1 MLFLR
6 SIGTAL
12 LDLVL
17 PPRCHICLKNIP
29 DAGKLHIC
37 PDCHA
42 ALPLLNSPLCSICG
56 TPHEGMGSD
65 HPCGRCISSPPPYTA
80 ARAALRY
87 EGSCRD
93 LIHAFKYTQKS
104 HLRRPL
110 GLLMA
115 SLLNQFVTEQ
125 KPDLLIPVPLHIS
138 RLRTRGFNQA
148 ILLGELVS
156 QQWQIPL
163 LRQGLQRTRPTT
175 PQMELT
181 RDQRMTNL
189 HGAFAIK
196 DTAEVA
202 DRRVMLVDDVFTTG
216 STLSECAQVLR
227 QAGCHEISAVTVAHA
242 P

>member
-1 MLFLR
+1 
-6 SIGTAL
+6 
-12 LDLVL
+12 
-17 PPRCHICLKNIP
+17 
-29 DAGKLHIC
+29 
-37 PDCHA
+37 
-42 ALPLLNSPLCSICG
+42 
-56 TPHEGMGSD
+56 
-65 HPCGRCISSPPPYTA
+65 
-80 ARAALRY
+80 
-87 EGSCRD
+87 
-93 LIHAFKYTQKS
+93 
-104 HLRRPL
+104 
-110 GLLMA
+110 MA

-125 KPDLLIPVPLHIS
+125 KPDLLIPVPLHIA

>member
-1 MLFLR
+1 M
-6 SIGTAL
+6 A
-12 LDLVL
+12 
-17 PPRCHICLKNIP
+17 
-29 DAGKLHIC
+29 
-37 PDCHA
+37 
-42 ALPLLNSPLCSICG
+42 
-56 TPHEGMGSD
+56 
-65 HPCGRCISSPPPYTA
+65 SPPPYSA

-115 SLLNQFVTEQ
+115 SLLNQFVAEQ

-148 ILLGELVS
+148 ILLGEILS
-156 QQWQIPL
+156 RQWQIPL
-163 LRQGLQRTRPTT
+163 LRQGLQRIRPTT

-181 RDQRMTNL
+181 RDQRLTNL
-189 HGAFAIK
+189 RDAFAIK
-196 DTAEVA
+196 DATMPA

-216 STLSECAQVLR
+216 STLSECARVLR
-227 QAGCHEISAVTVAHA
+227 QEGYHEVSAVTVAHA

>member
-1 MLFLR
+1 MPFFR

-17 PPRCHICLKNIP
+17 PPRCHICLQNIP

-37 PDCHA
+37 PDCHT
-42 ALPLLNSPLCSICG
+42 ALPLLNSLFCSICG
-56 TPHEGMGSD
+56 IPFEGTGSD
-65 HPCGRCISSPPPYTA
+65 HPCGRCMASPPPYSA

-115 SLLNQFVTEQ
+115 SLLNQFVAEQ

-148 ILLGELVS
+148 ILLGEILS
-156 QQWQIPL
+156 RQWQIPL
-163 LRQGLQRTRPTT
+163 LRQGLQRIRPTT

-181 RDQRMTNL
+181 RDQRLTNL
-189 HGAFAIK
+189 RDAFAIK
-196 DTAEVA
+196 DATMPA

-216 STLSECAQVLR
+216 STLSECARVLR
-227 QAGCHEISAVTVAHA
+227 QEGYHEVSAVTVAHA